1 MSDLIFYTNGE
12 ETSRIPF
19 PTPGTKCPETKLE
32 IKMTESDISKVLI
45 EGDYA
50 TIMGVKYK
58 RVEEP
63 KPRME
68 YQQSGTVDKVEYNGH
83 TYLRIDYD
91 NDSWFGGV
99 WWKQI
104 ERHKSPMN
112 IVTDDETR
120 NILEGLWFN
129 QVKKSVID
137 EPEHYDEVEWDE
149 KDNSKPMD
157 EVVNRLLE
165 KWKTDPP
172 EFLKFELGKTLEDL
186 ITRWWLDTH
195 TDYKDWD
202 VPTCVDDLID
212 QIQLWLPREQS
223 HEGTQDVSVIDL
235 VDGYNDCL
243 TKIKSKLRNK
253 R

>member
-1 MSDLIFYTNGE
+1 
-12 ETSRIPF
+12 
-19 PTPGTKCPETKLE
+19 
-32 IKMTESDISKVLI
+32 MTETDISKVLI

-63 KPRME
+63 KSPVEEAYKDWCGE
-68 YQQSGTVDKVEYNGH
+68 YPTGGPSEDAKWGAFLAGYQVTQPKAVPVD
-83 TYLRIDYD
+83 D
-91 NDSWFGGV
+91 
-99 WWKQI
+99 
-104 ERHKSPMN
+104 P
-112 IVTDDETR
+112 
-120 NILEGLWFN
+120 
-129 QVKKSVID
+129 
-137 EPEHYDEVEWDE
+137 PEYDEIEWDE

-157 EVVNRLLE
+157 EVVNKMLK
-165 KWKTDPP
+165 KWEENPP

-223 HEGTQDVSVIDL
+223 HEGTQNASVIDL
-235 VDGYNDCL
+235 VDGYNDAL
-243 TKIKSKLRNK
+243 RKIKSKLRNK